1 MWIVTQ
7 FESNWWQIWQ
17 IVANSLSCAICNN
30 LFCWPLKVE
39 STHVC
44 ICIYLISEFINL
56 EILRV
61 PHGHDYA
68 NMIWE
73 FDNEALES
81 YWMLYISRSLPLP
94 TRLPLFVERPHTQYS
109 YLLCVIGL
117 LIFELLR
124 LSLWACRFV
133 VVVRVCL
140 TCPLCVHIVFIVI
153 HAGLL
158 LSLVAS
164 IFNTPQHWISPPSD
178 AQFP

>member
-1 MWIVTQ
+1 MQSATIFLLT
-7 FESNWWQIWQ
+7 
-17 IVANSLSCAICNN
+17 
-30 LFCWPLKVE
+30 VE
-39 STHVC
+39 SGEYTRVY
-44 ICIYLISEFINL
+44 IYVNMYMYIPNFRIHLNVGGFFFNL

-81 YWMLYISRSLPLP
+81 YWMLYILHSLPLPLP
-94 TRLPLFVERPHTQYS
+94 TRLPLFVERPHTQ

-164 IFNTPQHWISPPSD
+164 IFNTPQHWSWISPPSD

>member
-1 MWIVTQ
+1 
-7 FESNWWQIWQ
+7 
-17 IVANSLSCAICNN
+17 
-30 LFCWPLKVE
+30 
-39 STHVC
+39 
-44 ICIYLISEFINL
+44 
-56 EILRV
+56 
-61 PHGHDYA
+61 
-68 NMIWE
+68 
-73 FDNEALES
+73 
-81 YWMLYISRSLPLP
+81 MLYILHSPPLPLP
-94 TRLPLFVERPHTQYS
+94 TRLPLFIERPHTQ

-164 IFNTPQHWISPPSD
+164 IFNIPSID
-178 AQFP
+178 LESRRQVTHNSHNYCPVRKPAQCVFLFRGLGRQPWAVSGRSK